1 MYRDY
6 ERNDFDRSAYD
17 RNASDRNDGR
27 NAYSRP
33 ALRRDLDGA
42 WLGGVCA
49 GIGRYFEVD
58 PNLVRIAATL
68 GLFTLTSTTILAY
81 LIAWVI
87 VPRSW
92 RD

>member
-1 MYRDY
+1 VSRDY
-6 ERNDFDRSAYD
+6 ERIHDYRHES
-17 RNASDRNDGR
+17 RLSGR
-27 NAYSRP
+27 AP
-33 ALRRDLDGA
+33 LRRDPQGA

-49 GIGRYFEVD
+49 GIGRYLDVD
-58 PNLVRIAATL
+58 PNLIRIAATL

-87 VPRSW
+87 VPRTW

>member
-1 MYRDY
+1 MYRDH
-6 ERNDFDRSAYD
+6 ERVHDHSHHAYPT
-17 RNASDRNDGR
+17 GR
-27 NAYSRP
+27 AP
-33 ALRRDLDGA
+33 LRRDPEGA

-49 GIGRYFEVD
+49 GLGRYLDVD
-58 PNLVRIAATL
+58 PNLIRIAATL

>member
-6 ERNDFDRSAYD
+6 ERNHYDRSAYD
-17 RNASDRNDGR
+17 RDDRHD
-27 NAYSRP
+27 AFSRP
-33 ALRRDLDGA
+33 ALRRDPDGA

-87 VPRSW
+87 VPRTW

>member
-1 MYRDY
+1 MGRDY
-6 ERNDFDRSAYD
+6 ERNHYRSHDAD
-17 RNASDRNDGR
+17 LDDAHS
-27 NAYSRP
+27 AFSRAP
-33 ALRRDLDGA
+33 LRRDPQDA

-68 GLFTLTSTTILAY
+68 GLFTLTTTTILAY

>member
-6 ERNDFDRSAYD
+6 ERNAYD
-17 RNASDRNDGR
+17 RNSLDRKGGHRD
-27 NAYSRP
+27 YSRP
-33 ALRRDLDGA
+33 SLRRDLDGA

-92 RD
+92 RE

>member
-6 ERNDFDRSAYD
+6 ERNRYDRTACERNDDRSAY
-17 RNASDRNDGR
+17 
-27 NAYSRP
+27 SRP
-33 ALRRDLDGA
+33 SLRRDLDGA

-49 GIGRYFEVD
+49 GIGRYFDVD

>member
-1 MYRDY
+1 MHRDH
-6 ERNDFDRSAYD
+6 ERNRYD
-17 RNASDRNDGR
+17 RNAYERDDARD
-27 NAYSRP
+27 AYARP
-33 ALRRDLDGA
+33 SLRRDLGGA

-49 GIGRYFEVD
+49 GIGRYVDVD

-81 LIAWVI
+81 LIAWAI
-87 VPRSW
+87 VPRSF